1 MKLLVVLLLCIAV
14 TSSYAQWRRIP
25 GGINHVS
32 ISVNYIWGVN
42 SRHQIFRCPRPCTG
56 RWTHVPGSL
65 MQIDVGDEE
74 VWGVNRHHQIFKR
87 PADGSGHWQC
97 LSGSM
102 KHVSASGN
110 GYIWS
115 VDRHNYIY
123 KCKKPCFGH
132 WVRTNGRLKQVD
144 AGHDYV
150 YGVSTGNAI
159 YARPVNGIGSWR
171 RIPGPPGNM
180 KHITGS
186 GRNDVFGITTRN
198 QIYRC
203 KKPCIGEWELMSGR
217 LNQCDATFDSVVG
230 VYGNGV
236 YHRKTGI

>member
-1 MKLLVVLLLCIAV
+1 MA
-14 TSSYAQWRRIP
+14 
-25 GGINHVS
+25 
-32 ISVNYIWGVN
+32 
-42 SRHQIFRCPRPCTG
+42 
-56 RWTHVPGSL
+56 GSL
-65 MQIDVGDEE
+65 KQIDVGDEE
-74 VWGVNRHHQIFKR
+74 VWGVNTRNQVFKR

-97 LSGSM
+97 LTGSL

-110 GYIWS
+110 GYIWGVS
-115 VDRHNYIY
+115 ARDHIY
-123 KCKKPCFGH
+123 KCKKPCFGR
-132 WVRTNGRLKQVD
+132 WVLVSGRLKQID

-150 YGVSTGNAI
+150 YGVNSGNSIFAL
-159 YARPVNGIGSWR
+159 PVNGVGSWR
-171 RIPGPPGNM
+171 HIRGPPGNM

-230 VYGNGV
+230 VYSSAI